1 MTGSKITGLGVALPQ
16 TEMTSAQLATRL
28 GSTEEWI
35 AARTG
40 IRSRR
45 IASANETTDHLGRA
59 ASRLA
64 ISDARL
70 QPRDI
75 DLVICATITAERH
88 FPATACL
95 IQSALGTKV
104 PAFDIGAGCSGF
116 LYALQLAD
124 SAIRAGN
131 SRRILVV
138 GTEVLSRITDYD
150 DPKTSVLFGDGA
162 GAAIVEESKGEP
174 GLGRFNLF
182 SDGTEPHLLHT
193 DQHTGLIHMDGH
205 RVYRAAVDG
214 MATSVAGLLSE
225 QGIGI
230 ADVDL
235 VVAHQANQRILD
247 AVASRLGLDPTIV
260 YSNIARYGNT
270 SAASIPIALYQA
282 RREGRLEEGSLV
294 VLTAFGAGFT
304 WGAGLLRW
312 GTGNDRDRVSITT
325 GVLDV

>member
-16 TEMTSAQLATRL
+16 TELTNEQLAARIGT
-28 GSTEEWI
+28 TEEWI
-35 AARTG
+35 SARTG

-45 IASANETTDHLGRA
+45 IASAADTTDHLGKA
-59 ASRLA
+59 ASLLA
-64 ISDARL
+64 ISDSRL
-70 QPRDI
+70 EPRDI
-75 DLVICATITAERH
+75 DLVICATVTAERN

-95 IQSALGTKV
+95 IQSALGTKI

-124 SAIRAGN
+124 SAIRAGT
-131 SRRILVV
+131 SRRVLVV

-150 DPKTSVLFGDGA
+150 DPKTSALFGDGA
-162 GAAIVEESKGEP
+162 GAAIVEESEGEP

-214 MATSVAGLLSE
+214 MATSVAELLGE
-225 QGIGI
+225 HGIGVD
-230 ADVDL
+230 DVDL

-260 YSNIARYGNT
+260 YSNISRYGNT
-270 SAASIPIALYQA
+270 SAASIPIALFEA
-282 RREGRLEEGSLV
+282 REEGRLEEGSLV

-304 WGAGLLRW
+304 WGAGFLRW
-312 GTGNDRDRVSITT
+312 GTGNDRDRVTAAA